1 MAEMVGFSRALQRR
15 GGVVGGLFAA
25 LRVALSPFAR
35 PGVTRL
41 HLEEW
46 PDYLLRDV
54 GISRASL
61 ESSDPRQTDWRP
73 TDWLGR

>member
-1 MAEMVGFSRALQRR
+1 MAEMVGLSRGLRPR
-15 GGVVGGLFAA
+15 SGVVGGLLAA
-25 LRVALSPFAR
+25 FRLALSPFAR
-35 PGVTRL
+35 RGATRL

-61 ESSDPRQTDWRP
+61 ESPDPRR

>member
-1 MAEMVGFSRALQRR
+1 MVEMVGFSRILPRR
-15 GGVVGGLFAA
+15 GGVVAGLRAA
-25 LRVALSPFAR
+25 LRLALSPFAR
-35 PGVTRL
+35 PRASRL

-61 ESSDPRQTDWRP
+61 ESTDTRP
-73 TDWLGR
+73 VDWLGR

>member
-1 MAEMVGFSRALQRR
+1 MAEMVGFSRDLPRR
-15 GGVVGGLFAA
+15 GGWVGGLFAA
-25 LRVALSPFAR
+25 MRRLALSPFAR
-35 PGVTRL
+35 RSATRL

-61 ESSDPRQTDWRP
+61 ESSGPRS